1 MKKLLTAA
9 AIGILASAA
18 QTQAMTWE
26 VMCVKQGPARGT
38 GAPLR
43 VLLPGAGDP
52 GDTPGYPIGA
62 RSIPGKAVMAENS
75 DVSGEMNFISL
86 GFGGQIILRS
96 SAWIGNGP
104 GNDITVFETTWGD
117 PSCTPDV
124 SESALVEVSEDGVNW
139 VTPAT
144 LSPGAAGPNNACHNG
159 SFDISPLLRAQYVRI
174 TDRTNP
180 DASIGGDGNDAYDV
194 DGVTANYEI
203 PTQGGTPPSAEPT
216 CNYQQG
222 VARQYVGAMGN
233 YPGRGIAGPR
243 QTIANANINEAG
255 FPAGAFTNPSLRDG
269 TSGVFNFW
277 SLGFGGYACFKL
289 PYTLFNGPGA
299 DIYAFETTWQN
310 RPCPN
315 YPEKADVSVS
325 ADGINWS
332 SKKRICKDALGIVG
346 TDPAIEL
353 TDFGPGFS
361 AINYIRFDDATNPSD
376 FGAGADSYD
385 IDNIYFAQGPPNN
398 PGTPNPNFSCDNAIN
413 VRRAVP
419 SGAATFIDG
428 GVPEEMF
435 ALEIVGANVVT
446 DKLSFQATI
455 AEDGVYSYSVR
466 SSTGQEVLTGEIVGA
481 LYETPVSEI
490 STARLNKGV
499 YLLNMTSSTGRETV
513 KFVKQ

>member
-1 MKKLLTAA
+1 MKKVLISA

-26 VMCVKQGPARGT
+26 VMCVKQGPARGSV
-38 GAPLR
+38 APLR

-52 GDTPGYPIGA
+52 GNTPGYPIGA

-75 DVSGEMNFISL
+75 DVTGDMNFISL

-104 GNDITVFETTWGD
+104 GDDITVFETTWGN
-117 PSCTPDV
+117 PSCAPNV

-144 LSPGAAGPNNACHNG
+144 ISPGAAGTYNACHNG
-159 SFDISPLLRAQYVRI
+159 SYDISPLLRAQYVRI

-194 DGVTANYEI
+194 DGVIANYEI
-203 PTQGGTPPSAEPT
+203 PTSGGTPSEGPI
-216 CNYQQG
+216 CDYQQG
-222 VARQYVGAMGN
+222 VARQFVGAMGN
-233 YPGRGIAGPR
+233 FPGRGIALAR
-243 QTIANANINEAG
+243 KDFTKANINEVG
-255 FPAGAFTNPSLRDG
+255 FPLGALTNPSLRDG
-269 TSGVFNFW
+269 VSGVFNFW

-289 PYTLFNGPGA
+289 PYTLFNGLGA
-299 DIYAFETTWQN
+299 DIYIFESTWQN
-310 RPCPN
+310 KPCPN
-315 YPEKADVSVS
+315 YPEKAEVSVS

-332 SKKRICKDALGIVG
+332 AKKLICKDALGISG
-346 TDPAIEL
+346 SDPAVEL

-361 AINYIRFDDATNPSD
+361 AINYIRFDDASNPAS
-376 FGAGADSYD
+376 FGKGADSYD

-398 PGTPNPNFSCDNAIN
+398 PGTPDPNFSCDNSTSA
-413 VRRAVP
+413 RRAVP

-435 ALEIVGANVVT
+435 ALEIVGSNIVT
-446 DKLSFQATI
+446 DKVSFQATI
-455 AEDGVYSYSVR
+455 AEAGPYTYSVR
-466 SSTGQEVLTGEIVGA
+466 SSTGQEVLNGEFVGA

-499 YLLNMTSSTGRETV
+499 YFLTLTSAMGKETV